1 MHDTSE
7 LDSQE
12 NHQIR
17 HHFSQIKTTLSDKS
31 HRLADKINSWTLF
44 AKITIWVLLAL
55 ITFIMLSLGLS
66 GKVWG
71 IKLIEY
77 LGIGAKPYQKT
88 TIALTLVGGIGA
100 VGYLVIKYQE
110 RTSAQR
116 AEQRAIEKQET
127 EDLLA
132 AIHLLGDDKPSTR
145 IAGVQSLVAIGQNHP
160 ETRQRIVDI
169 LCGYLRTD
177 RGEKDGPVE
186 STILKTLQ
194 AHLISPH
201 DTFQRDRWYKLTRF
215 HPLTNSQIS
224 DPNTQDLYWSSIDID
239 LHDSTFTEEVNFN
252 YIKCGSFDMRNVKIR
267 SAEGASFRFA
277 IFEKPSYFSRIECMG
292 GGRLNFIGTQ
302 FKDLAD
308 FSYSNLHGARFYKT
322 NIAVANFVK
331 SNLTF
336 AYFDGAHICNTVFIR
351 SILDHAQFHRA
362 RLDNVNFKGGSFFK
376 PSFRAS
382 SFTNAYFDYTTLV
395 NADFSSTRIND
406 TRFSRAKFED
416 TSFRNARLNN
426 TDFSHSNFDNIDFKR
441 TKFAKGTTFQTVKF
455 NENADFKNSLIGNSL
470 STDEEENLSIIE
482 SCFFCIPDFADIN
495 CYTPIKFDHTHFLKT
510 SPSLTV
516 MSSTIKTTGKL
527 LFDLNPTRSKQSSIT
542 AKKK

>member
-1 MHDTSE
+1 MHDNSE
-7 LDSQE
+7 LDNQE
-12 NHQIR
+12 NHQYR
-17 HHFSQIKTTLSDKS
+17 HHAPQIRTILSDKS
-31 HRLADKINSWTLF
+31 HRLADKINSWPLF
-44 AKITIWVLLAL
+44 AKITAWVLLAL

-110 RTSAQR
+110 RTAAQR
-116 AEQRAIEKQET
+116 AEQRTIEKRET

-145 IAGVQSLVAIGQNHP
+145 IAGVQSLVTIGQNHP
-160 ETRQRIVDI
+160 ETRQRVIDI

-201 DTFQRDRWYKLTRF
+201 DTLQRDKWYKLTRF
-215 HPLTNSQIS
+215 HPLKNSQIS
-224 DPNTQDLYWSSIDID
+224 DLNTQDLYWSSIDID

-252 YIKCGSFDMRNVKIR
+252 YIKCRSFDMRNVKIS

-277 IFEKPSYFSRIECMG
+277 IFEKPSYFSGIDCTG
-292 GGRLNFIGTQ
+292 GGWLDFTETQ

-308 FSYSNLHGARFYKT
+308 FSHTNLYGARFYKA
-322 NIAVANFVK
+322 NIAGAN
-331 SNLTF
+331 
-336 AYFDGAHICNTVFIR
+336 FIR
-351 SILDHAQFHRA
+351 SNLSFAHFDYAHIYNAVFNSTVLDHARFIRA
-362 RLDNVNFKGGSFFK
+362 RLNDVSFRGGSFFK
-376 PSFRAS
+376 TCFRAS
-382 SFTNAYFDYTTLV
+382 SLTNAHFYMTTLIS
-395 NADFSSTRIND
+395 ADFSGTKIKEA
-406 TRFSRAKFED
+406 RFSMSKFKD
-416 TSFRNARLNN
+416 LRIRSAQLNN
-426 TDFSHSNFDNIDFKR
+426 TDFSHSNFDNIDFQTTKFKR
-441 TKFAKGTTFQTVKF
+441 TTFRKVKF
-455 NENADFKNSLIGNSL
+455 NKNADFDKSLIGDSL
-470 STDEEENLSIIE
+470 STDEEENLSFIE

-495 CYTPIKFDHTHFLKT
+495 CYTPIKFEHTHFLKT

-516 MSSTIKTTGKL
+516 MSSTIRTKGKF
-527 LFDLNPTRSKQSSIT
+527 LFDLDPTQSKQSSIT
-542 AKKK
+542 TKEK